1 MKANASHHPK
11 DDTELPRRP
20 GYGTIGK
27 PAVLRADFLE
37 LNFLDEKKSFHSY
50 AVKMDPNPDRA
61 RLKKEVLEHVLWMPK
76 FRRVYASSDMSQEIV
91 TFGALEDTSSFVV
104 KLPGSGDT
112 TRDFKISLSANATST
127 PRKILGDL
135 RSSNQPYPLECEET
149 TTRILNIA
157 LTRVQFYDEGIVT
170 TGKGRQKFF
179 WIDGRKQ
186 YSDLGGGLEV
196 IRGFFSSVRLGAD
209 RLLLNL
215 NVNHGTFYRPG
226 SMAELTDAFVKEY
239 GEDRELFH
247 RYVKGLRVQV
257 SHLPKEKDA
266 TGKLV
271 YRLKSVWGVATPGD
285 GRDKDNEREKERHPD
300 RDLNYHPSRIARQG
314 SSPPNVE
321 FWETDKSD
329 PSKKKGNY
337 ISVAKYFTRSK

>member
-1 MKANASHHPK
+1 MR
-11 DDTELPRRP
+11 T
-20 GYGTIGK
+20 
-27 PAVLRADFLE
+27 DFLE
-37 LNFLDEKKSFHSY
+37 LNFIDEKKSFHSY
-50 AVKMDPNPDRA
+50 AVKMEPTPERA
-61 RLKKEVLEHVLWMPK
+61 RQKKEVIEHVLYLPK
-76 FRRVYASSDMSQEIV
+76 FREVYASSDMPQEIV
-91 TFGALEDTSSFVV
+91 TFGALKDTSSFTVH
-104 KLPGSGDT
+104 LPGSGDT
-112 TRDFKISLSANATST
+112 TRDFKITLSENATST

-135 RSSNQPYPLECEET
+135 RSTSQPYPLECEET

-157 LTRVQFYDEGIVT
+157 LTRVQFYDEGTIT

-196 IRGFFSSVRLGAD
+196 IRGFFSSVRLGPD

-226 SMAELTDAFVKEY
+226 PMANLTDSFVKEY

-247 RYVKGLRVQV
+247 RYIKGLRVQV
-257 SHLPKEKDA
+257 DHLPKEKDA

-271 YRLKSVWGVATPGD
+271 PRMKSVWGVATRDD
-285 GRDKDNEREKERHPD
+285 GCLKEKDRPRDPND
-300 RDLNYHPSRIARQG
+300 YHPSRVSRQG

-321 FWETDKSD
+321 FWESDKTD
-329 PSKKKGNY
+329 PTGKKGAY
-337 ISVAKYFTRSK
+337 ISVAAYFKRGKYYCFESF